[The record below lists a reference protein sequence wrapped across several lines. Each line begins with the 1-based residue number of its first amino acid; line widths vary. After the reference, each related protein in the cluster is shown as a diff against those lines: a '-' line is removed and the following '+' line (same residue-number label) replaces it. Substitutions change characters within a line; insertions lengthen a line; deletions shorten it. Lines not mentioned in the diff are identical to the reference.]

1 MYALIRIYEC
11 KIMNET
17 STLDKP
23 TIAEVTR
30 LHADMCYALADAK
43 RILILYALAEE
54 SQNVTDLANQIKISQ
69 PTASRHLKILRERGL
84 VTATRDGVNVEY
96 RLTDYRLIEALNQLR
111 TVLKDQL
118 EHRASLFQS

>member
-1 MYALIRIYEC
+1 
-11 KIMNET
+11 MNET